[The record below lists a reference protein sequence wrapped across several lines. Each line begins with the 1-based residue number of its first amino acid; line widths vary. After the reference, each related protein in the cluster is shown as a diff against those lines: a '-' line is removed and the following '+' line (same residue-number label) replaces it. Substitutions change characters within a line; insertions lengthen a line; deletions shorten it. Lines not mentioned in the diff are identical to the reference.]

1 MAALVLVEVTL
12 AFIVLCADSLPE
24 GPARPPFERFLR
36 AVLWPVTLGRW
47 FTHRNFPKLGRFA
60 AIVWLLTT
68 IGWLV
73 SLEYDRT
80 GARKMM
86 LFLILAEATLAFV
99 VWCVDA
105 MSTDIHNRPL
115 RRVLRSVFWFK
126 AIADYMRDEDNI
138 KIAHASLTV
147 WILLTTGWLLSL
159 GSDRILRPLGLAP

>member
-1 MAALVLVEVTL
+1 MAALVLVQLTL
-12 AFIVLCADSLPE
+12 AFIVLCADSLPD
-24 GPARPPFERFLR
+24 GPPRRLSERLVR
-36 AVLWPVTLGRW
+36 AILWPVTLGRW
-47 FTHRNFPKLGRFA
+47 FTHRNFPKLGRFV

-73 SLEYDRT
+73 TLEYDRT
-80 GARKMM
+80 GSRRMV
-86 LFLILAEATLAFV
+86 FLLLAQVTMAFV

-115 RRVLRSVFWFK
+115 RRLVRSVFWVK
-126 AIADYMRDEDNI
+126 AITDYIRDEDNI

-159 GSDRILRPLGLAP
+159 GTDRILRPLGLQP